1 MLNVTKIACAIAL
14 PLLIYGCQSSS
25 THPTLPKAAGRQ
37 PPPAPAAWIMQPY
50 APRLD
55 LAHAQR
61 IIAITNEGD
70 RGLIALQA
78 CQAYVRALVPAHFE

>member
-1 MLNVTKIACAIAL
+1 
-14 PLLIYGCQSSS
+14 
-25 THPTLPKAAGRQ
+25 
-37 PPPAPAAWIMQPY
+37 MQPY